1 MPDHPKKTDEPTADD
16 DVLMGGDVG
25 SQKGAQRKG
34 KSSKAELNTKPSI
47 EEEEI
52 VDEEAVEEEEEEE
65 VVEEQIEEEE
75 EVEVVPE
82 PVKAVKKR
90 KQRKE

>member
-16 DVLMGGDVG
+16 DVLMGGDAG

-52 VDEEAVEEEEEEE
+52 VDEEAEEEEEE
-65 VVEEQIEEEE
+65 VVEEQNEEEE

>member
-1 MPDHPKKTDEPTADD
+1 MPAHPKKTDEPTADD
-16 DVLMGGDVG
+16 DEVTGAGGDAG

-52 VDEEAVEEEEEEE
+52 VDEEAEEEEE
-65 VVEEQIEEEE
+65 VVEEQNEEEE
-75 EVEVVPE
+75 EEEVVPE
-82 PVKAVKKR
+82 PVKAAPKKR